1 MFTSS
6 HACTRVG
13 TKPKTRLSAVQR
25 RLGVVS
31 CVFGEG
37 AEREVKAAWPIWRGP
52 PLGWHIPNGTHLS
65 VPCLT
70 FPLPG
75 SVQSCRWRL
84 SLSSLRLIPG
94 FQGHAGNQSDA
105 VSLGFAA

>member
-13 TKPKTRLSAVQR
+13 TKPKTRLSALQR

-37 AEREVKAAWPIWRGP
+37 AEREVKAAWPIWARSTAGVAHPKWHP
-52 PLGWHIPNGTHLS
+52 PLCTLPDFSCPRQRAELPLEAFALIFAAYPGLS
-65 VPCLT
+65 R
-70 FPLPG
+70 
-75 SVQSCRWRL
+75 SCR
-84 SLSSLRLIPG
+84 
-94 FQGHAGNQSDA
+94 
-105 VSLGFAA
+105 